1 MLDKELL
8 GLVARQ
14 MMSGT
19 SVELNGEK
27 LPVRRTSA
35 HRLRTVEFESDGRTY
50 EAIEQ
55 NAEKP
60 SRWGQLARDG
70 HQVVQFKDAAT
81 NRFVAVAVDGKVKL
95 YGSRSGSKKPD
106 RASKPD
112 HSE

>member
-1 MLDKELL
+1 MLDKEVL
-8 GLVARQ
+8 GSVARQ

-27 LPVRRTSA
+27 LAVRRTSSR
-35 HRLRTVEFESDGRTY
+35 RLRAVGFEIDGQTY

-55 NAEKP
+55 NPEKP

-70 HQVVQFKDAAT
+70 HQVVQFKEETT

-95 YGSRSGSKKPD
+95 YGSRSGPSKPD
-106 RASKPD
+106 RALKPD